1 MKGKFAV
8 CESPATGEEGGQTHV
23 QRLTP
28 ATDNQW
34 PRAFKGEFQG
44 CTGMGGYGERELYE
58 EQHN

>member
-8 CESPATGEEGGQTHV
+8 CERPATAEEGGQTHV

-28 ATDNQW
+28 ATDDQW

-44 CTGMGGYGERELYE
+44 RAGGGRGLHAERA
-58 EQHN
+58 Q